1 MDIKNLIT
9 WVPIALALVGSLYT
23 GVNVVSK
30 LNNTIEQHS
39 MHIQSL
45 QTQLESAEDII
56 AVEIKNLTQKYTE
69 AREEL
74 VKEMTQAY
82 ADIAQIRA
90 QTDALRDGSYK
101 LASEAELR
109 AMEQSYY
116 KLSDALNQ
124 LKYDLRDLK
133 NEVTGGY

>member
-9 WVPIALALVGSLYT
+9 WVPIALALDGSLYT

-45 QTQLESAEDII
+45 QTQLDSAEDII